1 MPLLSPLLLCAVW
14 LQSSSPQVEASV
26 CYKYVTGAWGHC
38 ADAATVEL
46 AKKMTGGMRLTLTEQ
61 ESAARQSVLLPWEQ
75 RQAGAESQDELVSA
89 SRKASTASKAE
100 AIQAAGEG
108 ASYGQIFYER
118 DSETDPDSDED
129 PDDDLDI

>member
-1 MPLLSPLLLCAVW
+1 
-14 LQSSSPQVEASV
+14 
-26 CYKYVTGAWGHC
+26 
-38 ADAATVEL
+38 
-46 AKKMTGGMRLTLTEQ
+46 MTGGMRLTLTQQ

-75 RQAGAESQDELVSA
+75 RQAGAESQDEFVNA
-89 SRKASTASKAE
+89 KSRVRTAGKAE
-100 AIQAAGEG
+100 YLQDADTG

>member
-1 MPLLSPLLLCAVW
+1 
-14 LQSSSPQVEASV
+14 
-26 CYKYVTGAWGHC
+26 
-38 ADAATVEL
+38 
-46 AKKMTGGMRLTLTEQ
+46 MTGGMRLTLTQQ

-75 RQAGAESQDELVSA
+75 RQAGAESQDEFVSTN
-89 SRKASTASKAE
+89 RKASTASSKVE
-100 AIQAAGEG
+100 PVQLAGEG

>member
-1 MPLLSPLLLCAVW
+1 M
-14 LQSSSPQVEASV
+14 
-26 CYKYVTGAWGHC
+26 TGAWDCC

-46 AKKMTGGMRLTLTEQ
+46 AKKMTGGMRLTLTQQ

-75 RQAGAESQDELVSA
+75 RQAGAESQDEFVSA
-89 SRKASTASKAE
+89 RGKAGITSKAE
-100 AIQAAGEG
+100 AVQIAGEG
-108 ASYGQIFYER
+108 GSYGQIFYER